1 MKALSSSRTL
11 FALGFVLLVATNLVV
26 LAGVLANRSGE
37 PEALMTLT
45 ERELPLPFRLH
56 KENSGLALRIAW
68 RAPGNGAGGYFDQG
82 NPAWLDAAKLKEL
95 GFKAEDTGGST
106 GRKDYPRPALSK
118 EVFIVLENNG
128 AAYREAVK
136 NAESELAK
144 ETAAQAANSGD
155 KKLREALQRAED
167 RLQHERITKSRLFAV
182 DAGLDPRILRG
193 KYNDRTRFIIAKGVV
208 EPGYVFRS
216 KEKEVTG
223 HIKGL
228 SVAALHVPLNQ
239 RKVLDTFL
247 TQNRRKDAFQPPQY
261 EVKLAYGSRFE
272 PWIVSILPL
281 NDTSK

>member
-1 MKALSSSRTL
+1 MKALPSSRTL
-11 FALGFVLLVATNLVV
+11 FVLGFILLVATNLVV

-45 ERELPLPFRLH
+45 ERELPLPSRLH

-68 RAPGNGAGGYFDQG
+68 RAPGSGSAEYFERG

-95 GFKAEDTGGST
+95 GFKTEDTAGST
-106 GRKDYPRPALSK
+106 DTGKSSRPALPK

-128 AAYREAVK
+128 AAYREAVQ

-144 ETAAQAANSGD
+144 KTAAQAANSGD
-155 KKLREALQRAED
+155 KKLHDALKRAED

-182 DAGLDPRILRG
+182 DAGLDPRILRE

-208 EPGYVFRS
+208 EPGYVFKN
-216 KEKEVTG
+216 KEKEATG

-228 SVAALHVPLNQ
+228 SVANLHVPLNQ
-239 RKVLDTFL
+239 RKVLDTFMA
-247 TQNRRKDAFQPPQY
+247 QIQRKDAFQPPRY
-261 EVKLAYGSRFE
+261 EVKLAYGSRLE
-272 PWIVSILPL
+272 PWIVSIHPL

>member
-95 GFKAEDTGGST
+95 GFEAEDTGGST
-106 GRKDYPRPALSK
+106 DKGNSRPALPK

-144 ETAAQAANSGD
+144 AAAAQAANSGD
-155 KKLREALQRAED
+155 KRLSDALQGAED

-182 DAGLDPRILRG
+182 DAGLDPRILRD